1 MAQRRHRPATV
12 ITGCEPRG
20 VDQVWP
26 PIAYEIARPEA
37 QLQATYLA
45 ARGSLPAA
53 TAGIEIDAGVVIA
66 NSEPTR
72 IGQFRLFVSFLNQKG
87 GRPALWDGATH
98 SDALALASQRACD
111 SRPRSGHR

>member
-1 MAQRRHRPATV
+1 MAQTWQRPATA

-26 PIAYEIARPEA
+26 PIVCEIARPEA

-53 TAGIEIDAGVVIA
+53 TAGIEIDARAIIA
-66 NSEPTR
+66 NCEPTR
-72 IGQFRLFVSFLNQKG
+72 TGQFRLFVSFLNQEG
-87 GRPALWDGATH
+87 GRPALWDGASH
-98 SDALALASQRACD
+98 ADALAIVSQCACD
-111 SRPRSGHR
+111 IRPRSGHR